1 MHPPSKSMAHL
12 PAPLQA
18 YPIVLFEYIK
28 SSSVANERLSHIRDG
43 MTVAIDIEWK
53 QPATDGDSEAGTTK
67 KTKGQKN
74 QLLRS
79 QVATL
84 SNFEIDWDEVKN
96 TYYPDL
102 PLDGVLYVLDI
113 LSISIPTECL
123 AIARHALSK
132 ISVGI
137 INDVQRLWKDF
148 RLDVTPAMSSTPC
161 EAGPP
166 GSIPSSHPCWSYTDK
181 LLYAATDAHA
191 TLTTYLVIREE
202 IDRSRQATEEAPV
215 KEVEGREE
223 ILAQLG
229 FGSGEGNDRQLAVGE
244 DVYTDGVL
252 FEHTEMPRPT
262 GYFPIPTP
270 LNRRCTHSPFVP
282 RPVCVH
288 AKPTPSHNLLHLPP
302 RDLLRRHDAGRQG
315 SRRRRLGGIYIDTH
329 FQMNAI
335 QKTKNEVPVDCGAPG
350 EEEEDL
356 VYMWIF

>member
-84 SNFEIDWDEVKN
+84 SDFEIDWDEVK
-96 TYYPDL
+96 TRIIQICA
-102 PLDGVLYVLDI
+102 LDGVLYVLDI
-113 LSISIPTECL
+113 LSMKCIPTELSRICK
-123 AIARHALSK
+123 ARLIPK

-148 RLDVTPAMSSTPC
+148 RLDVTPAIELGLLAKLARPEVFHPRTQYAC
-161 EAGPP
+161 LAGLADITLQVLGRILDKGPQN
-166 GSIPSSHPCWSYTDK
+166 SDWSAEPLSDRQ

-202 IDRSRQATEEAPV
+202 IDRSRQAVPSLWYAFDSVQGTRVRMESKDKWRTECPWYS
-215 KEVEGREE
+215 KEPG
-223 ILAQLG
+223 IGFLA
-229 FGSGEGNDRQLAVGE
+229 R
-244 DVYTDGVL
+244 T
-252 FEHTEMPRPT
+252 
-262 GYFPIPTP
+262 
-270 LNRRCTHSPFVP
+270 
-282 RPVCVH
+282 
-288 AKPTPSHNLLHLPP
+288 
-302 RDLLRRHDAGRQG
+302 
-315 SRRRRLGGIYIDTH
+315 YI
-329 FQMNAI
+329 N
-335 QKTKNEVPVDCGAPG
+335 
-350 EEEEDL
+350 
-356 VYMWIF
+356 